1 MQFYKLITCC
11 VIAGSFVACK
21 SGSSEPTF
29 DPSLVS
35 SDSGKNNPAAAAQT
49 ANPANA
55 NVAPFV
61 PTVNPT
67 ATGAPIINTTTTT
80 VQPAVTAEGTNP
92 PHGQP
97 NHRCDIAVGAPL
109 NSPPGKVP
117 PAPVQT
123 NAAAGAKVTQ
133 TATMTPVAT
142 TTKTAPGMNPPHGE
156 PGHRCDIA
164 VGAPLNSAP
173 KKVDTPIPLP
183 VNMEAAKAA
192 ADTARS

>member
-35 SDSGKNNPAAAAQT
+35 ADSGKSNPAAAATT
-49 ANPANA
+49 ANP

-61 PTVNPT
+61 PTVNP
-67 ATGAPIINTTTTT
+67 ATTTTPIVNATTTT
-80 VQPAVTAEGTNP
+80 VQPAVTAEGSNP

-97 NHRCDIAVGAPL
+97 NHRCDIPVGAPL
-109 NSPPGKVP
+109 NSPPGKQ
-117 PAPVQT
+117 PAAVQT
-123 NAAAGAKVTQ
+123 NAASGAKVTQ
-133 TATMTPVAT
+133 TTTVTPVAT

-164 VGAPLNSAP
+164 VGAPLNSP
-173 KKVDTPIPLP
+173 KKTETPVTIPINTDAVKAVDS
-183 VNMEAAKAA
+183 AK
-192 ADTARS
+192 S